1 MQRRPQDSWQVSL
14 RFGGLS
20 LMTENMFQIQMQY
33 IVAFAPSLGIP
44 EKSIYADDADDAIAN
59 LCNAY

>member
-1 MQRRPQDSWQVSL
+1 
-14 RFGGLS
+14 
-20 LMTENMFQIQMQY
+20 MTENMFQIQMQY

-59 LCNAY
+59 LCNAF